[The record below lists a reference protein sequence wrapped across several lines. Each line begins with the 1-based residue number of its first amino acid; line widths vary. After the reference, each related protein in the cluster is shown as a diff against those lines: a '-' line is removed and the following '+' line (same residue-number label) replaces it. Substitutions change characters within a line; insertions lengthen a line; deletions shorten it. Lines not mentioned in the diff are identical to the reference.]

1 MPYIRQPVY
10 PRQSRQHIVC
20 PPVKCPV
27 VTCPIPPKCPLV
39 CPTINN
45 KSSNPKKINID
56 IIQQPSTRPIN
67 PAKEYDY
74 RAFNDPMVPP
84 KKRGDYDLFPSVATQ
99 GYPSGYRKMGLLIDK
114 EAANDDPYKFMVL
127 MGRQKYPR
135 SSVYEYYVTEN
146 KNDSALKFDLPSV
159 QKELMSDDTL
169 EITDLG
175 KTYTTKIDKNLT
187 FEYNPFSY

>member
-1 MPYIRQPVY
+1 
-10 PRQSRQHIVC
+10 
-20 PPVKCPV
+20 
-27 VTCPIPPKCPLV
+27 
-39 CPTINN
+39 
-45 KSSNPKKINID
+45 
-56 IIQQPSTRPIN
+56 
-67 PAKEYDY
+67 
-74 RAFNDPMVPP
+74 
-84 KKRGDYDLFPSVATQ
+84 
-99 GYPSGYRKMGLLIDK
+99 MGLLIDK